1 MTDHKYKSSALYVLK
16 FIAFVLL
23 FVFIGNSV
31 AYLWRYIG
39 KSTASALLTDINSV
53 SSITVIIDAGHGGED
68 GGAVAL
74 SRLPEK
80 DLNLDISLTL
90 CDMLRSCGVNVILT
104 RKDDAMLSCEEG
116 STRKGKDL
124 AARRRIV
131 EGEKNAIF
139 VSIHMNSFALEK
151 YSGLQVYYSE
161 NDPESKVLAD
171 KMQSYTRD
179 CLQKSNDRKTKLG
192 NDIYLLEKLK
202 CPAVLVECGFLSN
215 QAEAKL
221 LNDSEYRQKLA
232 LVLCASI
239 CDFLCETA
247 NENA

>member
-1 MTDHKYKSSALYVLK
+1 MFLIFERKFMATVL
-16 FIAFVLL
+16 FLVVLVGFTL
-23 FVFIGNSV
+23 GSV
-31 AYLWRYIG
+31 KEVWIE
-39 KSTASALLTDINSV
+39 TATEPQAPVVL
-53 SSITVIIDAGHGGED
+53 IDPGHGGED
-68 GGAVAL
+68 GGTTGTAGTV
-74 SRLPEK
+74 EK
-80 DLNLDISLTL
+80 DINLKVAKYLAAYLDKANISYIMTRDSDISIHDDNCNTIREKK
-90 CDMLRSCGVNVILT
+90 RSDLLNRRKLIENCGAQL
-104 RKDDAMLSCEEG
+104 
-116 STRKGKDL
+116 
-124 AARRRIV
+124 
-131 EGEKNAIF
+131 F

-247 NENA
+247 NENS